1 MSFGGFRAVGA
12 ALSVAGAG
20 WLAACGGEGAG
31 LPGVERRDS
40 AGVEIVVSPAEDRPL
55 AWSFDAEFSLGGEET
70 DEESFYR
77 VSPRTVGT
85 DTSGRIYVLDS
96 DAYRV
101 VSFDGQGEAL
111 WMAGRQGQGP
121 GELAF
126 PFGLAVTPSG
136 EAIVTDFEKRA
147 LPRFGD
153 GQELEPLAL
162 PFPPGNLSVDWGD
175 GALVAQRAEF
185 TPEGT
190 RRTLY
195 RVGAGGDTVALA
207 RFQGGAGRPVSFESC
222 GISITAMGPI
232 FEPSHPWDASSAGVA
247 YAPSAEYEVRWVV
260 DGALSRVLRRGLP
273 PRLADRDDALASQ
286 GEGMRIGVGG
296 GQTRLCD
303 PEEAVDQR
311 GFAPELPW
319 IAGMIVAPDGALWIR
334 RFEAAEGE
342 DGPIDLFDPT
352 GAYLGTL
359 PANAPMPIAF
369 LPDGRVLVE
378 EVDEL
383 TEIERIV
390 VGRLAIGE
398 AAGAGGGG

>member
-1 MSFGGFRAVGA
+1 
-12 ALSVAGAG
+12 
-20 WLAACGGEGAG
+20 LAACGGER
-31 LPGVERRDS
+31 PGPAAVERWDS
-40 AGVEIVVSPAEDRPL
+40 AGVEIVVSPAEDRVL
-55 AWSFDAEFSLGGEET
+55 TWTFETEFSLGGEET

-77 VSPRTVGT
+77 VGPRTVGT
-85 DTSGRIYVLDS
+85 DALGRIHVLDP

-101 VSFDGQGEAL
+101 VSFDGQGRFLA
-111 WMAGRQGQGP
+111 MAGSQGDGP

-126 PFGLAVTPSG
+126 PFGLAVTPTG
-136 EAIVTDFEKRA
+136 ELIVADFDKQS
-147 LPRFGD
+147 LPRFRD
-153 GQELEPLAL
+153 GVEIESLAM
-162 PFPPGNLSVDWGD
+162 PFPPGNLSLDWGD
-175 GALVAQRAEF
+175 GALVGQRAEF

-195 RVGAGGDTVALA
+195 RIGSDGDTTALA
-207 RFQGGAGRPVSFESC
+207 RFQGAEGRPVTFESC

-232 FEPSHPWDASSAGVA
+232 FEPMNPWDASEAGVA
-247 YAPSAEYEVRWVV
+247 YAPSAEYEVRFAVAGEV
-260 DGALSRVLRRGLP
+260 ARVLRRALP
-273 PRLADRDDALASQ
+273 PRPADRAAALASQ

-296 GQTRLCD
+296 GQSRLCAAA
-303 PEEAVDQR
+303 EAVDQR

-319 IAGMIVAPDGALWIR
+319 IASMIVAPDGALWIR
-334 RFEAAEGE
+334 RFEPAEGE

-352 GAYLGTL
+352 GAYVGTL
-359 PANAPMPIAF
+359 PADAPMPIGF

-378 EVDEL
+378 ALDEP